1 MIITNEDSIIDSKDK
16 IKTNSEGDSNIS
28 IKFRTENMINQED
41 TSGIVENEKDSMIS
55 TETYFKLLLI
65 KPQCLVLRWI
75 MLRIYI

>member
-1 MIITNEDSIIDSKDK
+1 MISTDEVSSIDSKDE
-16 IKTNSEGDSNIS
+16 IKTDNEGDSNIS